1 MAALASRRSRP
12 SARAEL
18 GYGRRPLRGADPVTR
33 RLLQAIAG
41 ALHGGAETFFVRLAT
56 ALNRA
61 GETQRVLIRRDP
73 ARSQILRAA
82 GVGFA
87 ELAFGGPFDLTTR
100 RAFRHEIAVWRP
112 DIVLTWMS
120 RATRLCP
127 RGDFVHVARLG
138 GYYDLK
144 YYRRCDRLIGNTRAI
159 VDYAVN
165 RGWPSDRIDYLP
177 NFAPDARAIGSRGGL
192 FPAAPRNAPLGLALG
207 RLHPNK
213 GFALLLEALAETGEV
228 LLAIAGDGPLRAA
241 LEQLAGGLGIADRV
255 SFLGWREDV
264 AELLTNADFL
274 VCPSLHEPLGN
285 VVIEAWSAG
294 LPVVATAT
302 DGPVGLIEDEVN
314 GLLVPLPGRPG
325 GGSAA
330 LAAAIERLGR
340 DIKLQKRLGRGGR
353 CAYEAEFTEEAV
365 VARYRSLF
373 DRLAPAAAAPPN

>member
-1 MAALASRRSRP
+1 
-12 SARAEL
+12 
-18 GYGRRPLRGADPVTR
+18 VTR

-41 ALHGGAETFFVRLAT
+41 ASHGGAETFFVRLAT

-73 ARSQILRAA
+73 VRSQLLRAA
-82 GVGFA
+82 GVGVA

-159 VDYAVN
+159 VDYAISK
-165 RGWPSDRIDYLP
+165 GWPRDRIDYLP
-177 NFAPDARAIGSRGGL
+177 NFVPDARAVGSRSGL
-192 FPAAPRNAPLGLALG
+192 SLVGPGNAPLGLALG

-213 GFALLLEALAETGEV
+213 GFALLLEALAETREV
-228 LLAIAGDGPLRAA
+228 RLAVAGDGPLRAE

-264 AELLTNADFL
+264 PELLANADFL

-294 LPVVATAT
+294 LPVVATAS
-302 DGPVGLIEDEVN
+302 DGPAGLIEDEVS
-314 GLLVPLPGRPG
+314 GLLVPLPDQPG
-325 GGSAA
+325 GGPRA
-330 LAAAIERLGR
+330 LARAIERLCR
-340 DIKLQKRLGRGGR
+340 DQALRTRLGQTGR
-353 CAYEAEFTEEAV
+353 RVYEAEFTEKAV
-365 VARYRSLF
+365 ITRYRGLF
-373 DRLAPAAAAPPN
+373 EELAPRCAASPG

>member
-1 MAALASRRSRP
+1 VS
-12 SARAEL
+12 
-18 GYGRRPLRGADPVTR
+18 R

-41 ALHGGAETFFVRLAT
+41 TRHGGAETFFVRLAT

-61 GETQRVLIRRDP
+61 GEKQRVLIRRDP
-73 ARSQILRAA
+73 ARSQTLRAA
-82 GVGFA
+82 GVGVA

-127 RGDFVHVARLG
+127 RGNFVHVARLG

-159 VDYAVN
+159 VDYAVA
-165 RGWPSDRIDYLP
+165 RGWPHDRIDYLP
-177 NFAPDARAIGSRGGL
+177 NFVPDARADGSRGGL
-192 FPAAPRNAPLGLALG
+192 SPAEPRNAPLGLALG

-213 GFALLLEALAETGEV
+213 GFALLLEALAKTREV
-228 LLAIAGDGPLRAA
+228 RLAIAGDGPLRVA
-241 LEQLAGGLGIADRV
+241 LERVARGLGIADRV

-264 AELLTNADFL
+264 PELLANADFL

-294 LPVVATAT
+294 LPVVATAS
-302 DGPVGLIEDEVN
+302 DGPAGLIENEVS
-314 GLLVPLPGRPG
+314 GLLVPLPDQPG
-325 GGSAA
+325 GGARA
-330 LAAAIERLGR
+330 LARAIERLCRDHVLRAQLGQTGR
-340 DIKLQKRLGRGGR
+340 RV
-353 CAYEAEFTEEAV
+353 YEAEFTEKAV
-365 VARYRSLF
+365 VARYSGLF
-373 DRLAPAAAAPPN
+373 DKLAPGCAASPG

>member
-41 ALHGGAETFFVRLAT
+41 THHGGAETFFVRLAT

-73 ARSQILRAA
+73 VRSQILRAA
-82 GVGFA
+82 GVGVA

-100 RAFRHEIAVWRP
+100 RAFRHEITVWQP

-228 LLAIAGDGPLRAA
+228 RLAIAGDGPLRAA
-241 LEQLAGGLGIADRV
+241 LEQLACGLGIAERV

-264 AELLTNADFL
+264 AELLANADFL

-294 LPVVATAT
+294 LPVVATAS
-302 DGPVGLIEDEVN
+302 DGPTGLIQDGES
-314 GLLVPLPGRPG
+314 GILVPLPGTRG
-325 GGSAA
+325 GGPQA
-330 LAAAIERLGR
+330 LADAMERVCADPALRARLG
-340 DIKLQKRLGRGGR
+340 KAGRR
-353 CAYEAEFTEEAV
+353 AYEAEFTEPIV
-365 VARYRSLF
+365 VAGYRSFF
-373 DRLAPAAAAPPN
+373 DQVTR